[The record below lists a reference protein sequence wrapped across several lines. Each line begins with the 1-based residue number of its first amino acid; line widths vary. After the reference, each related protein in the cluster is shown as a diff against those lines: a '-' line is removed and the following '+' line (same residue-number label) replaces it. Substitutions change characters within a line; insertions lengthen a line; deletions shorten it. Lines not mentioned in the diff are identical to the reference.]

1 MIDKSLKRIIYIE
14 DEVDIAEIAKIAL
27 EDIGGFTLLCCY
39 SGREALEKAE
49 EFEPDLFIID
59 VMMPDMDGSS
69 TFREIKKIPKLAN
82 IPVIFMTAKAQ
93 QGEVKEYLDMGVL
106 GVIAKPFDP
115 TKLSETISKIW
126 NEHNE

>member
-27 EDIGGFTLLCCY
+27 EDIGSFTLLCCY